1 MDAEGTV
8 LIKEQF
14 TSITCRNK
22 WLCREWAN
30 GEKVFLMEDFSLKAS
45 LVFGVKADPCSAE
58 LVEELLRT
66 DS

>member
-1 MDAEGTV
+1 MGKT
-8 LIKEQF
+8 
-14 TSITCRNK
+14 
-22 WLCREWAN
+22 
-30 GEKVFLMEDFSLKAS
+30 VFLMEDFSLKAS